1 MYLYICVYIYIYLC
15 IEYSHLFIGEGCK
28 YKYDLTSAWCMYR
41 SRVVDLFFRSVG
53 GGRSDMPTATNNLYV
68 YIYIVYTHDWK
79 GGGQFENE
87 FIYVCRLRVIRSF
100 PDLVVAGVGSD
111 IYIWIYI
118 YVHMN
123 NVHLYWEDYIYICI
137 HI

>member
-1 MYLYICVYIYIYLC
+1 
-15 IEYSHLFIGEGCK
+15 
-28 YKYDLTSAWCMYR
+28 
-41 SRVVDLFFRSVG
+41 VG

-111 IYIWIYI
+111 IYI
-118 YVHMN
+118 
-123 NVHLYWEDYIYICI
+123 
-137 HI
+137 